1 MKSLTPN
8 IFNLISRAV
17 NTHGTFEPSRIS
29 YLFEEDLT
37 QKQYDAVIPFLQWC
51 HDNGKPFGKG
61 NYNERYQEYLNR

>member
-1 MKSLTPN
+1 MKSLTIN

-17 NTHGTFEPSRIS
+17 NTHGTFEPSKIS

-37 QKQYDAVIPFLQWC
+37 VKQYDAVIPFLQWC

-61 NYNERYQEYLNR
+61 NYNERYQEYLKR